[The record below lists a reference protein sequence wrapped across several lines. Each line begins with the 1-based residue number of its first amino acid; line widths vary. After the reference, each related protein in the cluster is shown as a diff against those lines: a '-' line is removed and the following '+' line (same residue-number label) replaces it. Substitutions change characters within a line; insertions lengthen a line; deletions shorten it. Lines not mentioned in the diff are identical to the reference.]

1 MGNRLPASAPRN
13 AYRTSD
19 DKWLAISSASSN
31 IVLRVYRSI
40 GRDDLADNPDYV
52 DPVRRQERGLEV
64 DALVAEWVG
73 KRTLGEAMKVFLDA
87 EVAAAPVYDA
97 EQLLADEHL
106 LARGTFPVIDDPDLG
121 PMRVQAPVAQLTET
135 PGGIVHLGQA
145 LGAENDAVYG
155 ELLGLGPDR
164 IEELRTTG
172 VI

>member
-1 MGNRLPASAPRN
+1 
-13 AYRTSD
+13 
-19 DKWLAISSASSN
+19 
-31 IVLRVYRSI
+31 
-40 GRDDLADNPDYV
+40 
-52 DPVRRQERGLEV
+52 
-64 DALVAEWVG
+64 
-73 KRTLGEAMKVFLDA
+73 
-87 EVAAAPVYDA
+87 
-97 EQLLADEHL
+97 
-106 LARGTFPVIDDPDLG
+106 VIDDPDLG